1 MGVERYNMA
10 FTTGGLLLR
19 ETGLVLARF
28 QQLGDWDG
36 VRAQVLRDNLL
47 QARKASTGKRLAG
60 EVICR
65 LQHLTSEEIAFFDS
79 AGDQDQAMLVWV
91 AICRRF
97 SFIADFMAD
106 VVRERYLALRND
118 LSRTDFDAFLDF
130 KQAQH
135 PELVGITSS
144 TCAKLRQVLFKM
156 LREARL
162 LSKDNVILAPTLSC
176 ELATLL
182 LTHQAAAAR
191 FFPIAEQDLRGLAA

>member
-1 MGVERYNMA
+1 MA

-19 ETGLVLARF
+19 ETLLVLARF
-28 QQLGDWDG
+28 QQLGDWHAA
-36 VRAQVLRDNLL
+36 RAEALRDNLL
-47 QARKASTGKRLAG
+47 QARKASTAKRLVG
-60 EVICR
+60 EVISR

-79 AGDQDQAMLVWV
+79 ADAQDQAMLVWV

-97 SFIADFMAD
+97 RFIADFMAD

-118 LSRTDFDAFLDF
+118 LSGSDFDAFLDA

-135 PELVGITSS
+135 PELAGITPS
-144 TCAKLRQVLFKM
+144 TRAKLRQVLFKM

-162 LSKDNVILAPTLSC
+162 LSKDNIILAPTLSR
-176 ELATLL
+176 ELTTLL

-191 FFPIAEQDLRGLAA
+191 YFPITEQDLRGIAA